1 MCDGGE
7 ERTMEKK
14 FCIFDMDGT
23 LVDSMGYWRQ
33 LGKEYLLWK
42 GIREEPAD
50 QVLKELKVMSIPRAA
65 VLFEQML
72 GLNLTQEELVQEMQ
86 ALMAVHYQNDVRLKP
101 GVVDYL
107 EKLKENG
114 CRMCVATATPQKL
127 ADACLKNLGI
137 DHYFEF
143 LISCKMIGV
152 GKDQPDV
159 YLHATKQMG
168 CRPEETA
175 VFEDVLYA
183 AQTAKRA
190 GFYTVAVQDE
200 NAAHEWEELKT
211 LADEVV
217 TDWADAK

>member
-1 MCDGGE
+1 
-7 ERTMEKK
+7 MEKK

-65 VLFEQML
+65 VLFQEML

-107 EKLKENG
+107 EKLKDKG

-127 ADACLKNLGI
+127 ADVCLKQMGI
-137 DHYFEF
+137 EPYFESV
-143 LISCKMIGV
+143 LSCKVIGV

-159 YLHATKQMG
+159 YLHLADRMG
-168 CRPEETA
+168 STPEDTA

-183 AQTAKRA
+183 ARTARTA
-190 GFYTVAVQDE
+190 GFYTVAVQDD
-200 NAAHEWEELKT
+200 NAAHEWDELKT
-211 LADEVV
+211 LADEVI
-217 TDWADAK
+217 TDWAEAD